1 MVDPNENDE
10 SDESDKSYKKFLK
23 FVHILIDLILK
34 ISSNINTERPTFFYN
49 LFYGEIFLKNWVERA
64 KKKYI
69 EFFFKVGL
77 FLLNMINSCS
87 VYPVYLIKHMILKLN
102 TLVVPVKQY
111 QHQFN

>member
-1 MVDPNENDE
+1 MVDPNENDESDE

-64 KKKYI
+64 KKNI
-69 EFFFKVGL
+69 
-77 FLLNMINSCS
+77 LNFSS
-87 VYPVYLIKHMILKLN
+87 R
-102 TLVVPVKQY
+102 
-111 QHQFN
+111 